1 MTDNWIKIFGAAQA
15 FIVEMYKGMLEENSI
30 KSVLIN
36 KTDSMHLHLNNAD
49 VELYVQK
56 EDVLKAKR
64 LIEKNQ
70 FE

>member
-1 MTDNWIKIFGAAQA
+1 MADNWVKIFGAAQA
-15 FIVEMYKGMLEENSI
+15 FIVEMYKGILEENSI
-30 KSVLIN
+30 KSVLVN

-49 VELYVQK
+49 VELYVQPD
-56 EDVLKAKR
+56 DVIKAKR